1 MSISIILRRQA
12 DYARNSGIV
21 VDIDR
26 AYQTVSL
33 HDNIFMQGDDAQDF
47 IDAVDALANRCPSL
61 PFDICELAAAYDY
74 CELLED

>member
-1 MSISIILRRQA
+1 M
-12 DYARNSGIV
+12 
-21 VDIDR
+21 
-26 AYQTVSL
+26 TL
-33 HDNIFMQGDDAQDF
+33 HLQDF